1 MDIRKIQVTGGSSYM
16 VTLPKEWAEKIGL
29 RKNAPVSLQPQP
41 DGSLMIYPANA
52 DAIQNNSLKII
63 DATYIDDLTLFY
75 RQLIGAYIAGHS
87 TIEIRSDVELDT
99 RVANVTSNFVQAAIG
114 LEILEEDESHIII
127 KDLINQDELRPIK
140 SVERMKILVRNMLN
154 DVLNALDK
162 KDPKYLADMD
172 NRDREVD
179 RLNWLIARQVNIHQK
194 DITISRRQ
202 GADIVTITRCGT
214 ISKTIERIGDH
225 AIVLT
230 NNLRSLIDDD
240 STNLVDEE
248 IVTTGRDVVTLFS
261 DSVATWVAKDMSAAN
276 DCLSRGEKLVHESI
290 SISRM
295 SENLS
300 GKGALAARII
310 SESVKRIAEYSM
322 DISEMTINAAME

>member
-29 RKNAPVSLQPQP
+29 KKNAPVGLQPQP
-41 DGSLMIYPANA
+41 DGSLVIYPANA
-52 DAIQNNSLKII
+52 DATQNNSLKII

-75 RQLIGAYIAGHS
+75 RQLIGAYIAGHG
-87 TIEIRSDVELDT
+87 TIEIRSDAELDT
-99 RVANVTSNFVQAAIG
+99 QVANVTSNFVQAAIG

-140 SVERMKILVRNMLN
+140 SVERMKILVRNMLS

-194 DITISRRQ
+194 DIMISRRQ

-261 DSVATWVAKDMSAAN
+261 DSVATWVAKDMDTAN
-276 DCLSRGEKLVHESI
+276 DCLYRGEKLVRESM

>member
-1 MDIRKIQVTGGSSYM
+1 MDVRKIQVTGGSSYM
-16 VTLPKEWAEKIGL
+16 VTLPKEWAEKVGL
-29 RKNAPVSLQPQP
+29 KKNAPVGLQPQP
-41 DGSLMIYPANA
+41 DGSLIIYPADA
-52 DAIQNNSLKII
+52 DSIQAHSLKTI
-63 DATYIDDLTLFY
+63 DATYVDDLVLFY
-75 RQLIGAYIAGHS
+75 RRLIGAYIAGHT
-87 TIEIRSDVELDT
+87 TIEIRSDTELDT
-99 RVANVTSNFVQAAIG
+99 QVANVTSNFVQNAIG
-114 LEILEEDESHIII
+114 LEILEEDETHITI

-202 GADIVTITRCGT
+202 GADLITITRCGI

-225 AIVLT
+225 AIVLS

-248 IVTTGRDVVTLFS
+248 IVATGRAVVTLFS
-261 DSVATWVAKDMSAAN
+261 DSVATWVAKDMDSAN
-276 DCLSRGEKLVHESI
+276 DCLARGENLVQKSI
-290 SISRM
+290 SISKM

-310 SESVKRIAEYSM
+310 SESVKRVAEYSM

>member
-1 MDIRKIQVTGGSSYM
+1 M
-16 VTLPKEWAEKIGL
+16 VTLPKEWAEKVGL
-29 RKNAPVSLQPQP
+29 KKNAPVGLQPQP
-41 DGSLMIYPANA
+41 DGSLIIYPADA
-52 DAIQNNSLKII
+52 DSIQAHSLKTI
-63 DATYIDDLTLFY
+63 DATYVDDLVLFY
-75 RQLIGAYIAGHS
+75 RRLIGAYIAGHT
-87 TIEIRSDVELDT
+87 TIEIRSDAELDT
-99 RVANVTSNFVQAAIG
+99 QVANVTSNFVQNAIG
-114 LEILEEDESHIII
+114 LEILEEDETHITI

-202 GADIVTITRCGT
+202 GADLITITRCGI

-225 AIVLT
+225 AIVLS

-248 IVTTGRDVVTLFS
+248 IVATGRAVVTLFS
-261 DSVATWVAKDMSAAN
+261 DSVATWVAKDMGSAN
-276 DCLSRGEKLVHESI
+276 DCLARGENLVQKSI
-290 SISRM
+290 SISKM

-310 SESVKRIAEYSM
+310 SESVKRVAEYSM